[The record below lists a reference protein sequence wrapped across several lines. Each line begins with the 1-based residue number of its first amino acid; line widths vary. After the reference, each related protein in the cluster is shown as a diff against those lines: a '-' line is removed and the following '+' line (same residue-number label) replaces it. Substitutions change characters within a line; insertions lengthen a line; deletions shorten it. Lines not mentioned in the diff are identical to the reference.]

1 MLGKFIAW
9 GKNRNDCIL
18 NFIKY
23 LESTEIV
30 GITHNIP
37 LIIEILQSEG
47 FVNHKFSTNFLT
59 DVFPYENNSASDEEI
74 VAAITIALNEIF
86 GSKSNSQNV
95 DNWKMQ
101 GRISQMN
108 QSSFGG
114 IRW

>member
-1 MLGKFIAW
+1 M
-9 GKNRNDCIL
+9 
-18 NFIKY
+18 
-23 LESTEIV
+23 
-30 GITHNIP
+30 
-37 LIIEILQSEG
+37 QSEG

>member
-1 MLGKFIAW
+1 MMGKFIAW
-9 GKNRNDCIL
+9 GRNRKECIA

-23 LESTEIV
+23 LKSTKIV

-59 DVFPYENNSASDEEI
+59 DVFPYENNNTSDEEI

-86 GSKSNSQNV
+86 GSKSNSPSLN
-95 DNWKMQ
+95 NWKMQ
-101 GRISQMN
+101 GRVSQMN
-108 QSSFGG
+108 QGSFGG
-114 IRW
+114 LRW